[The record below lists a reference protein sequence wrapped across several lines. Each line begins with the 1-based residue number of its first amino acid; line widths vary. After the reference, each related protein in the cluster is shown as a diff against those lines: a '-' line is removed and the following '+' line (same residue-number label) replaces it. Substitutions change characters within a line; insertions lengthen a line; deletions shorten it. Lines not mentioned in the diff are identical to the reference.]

1 MFAPRALSHIQK
13 KATTSLQC
21 HMTHRHMSSSAF
33 KKPSYTSQD
42 VINMENQYS
51 AHNYHPLPIVFEKAE
66 GVNVWDPEGKKY
78 YDFLSAYSAVNQG
91 HRHPKILQ
99 ALKDQAENVTLS
111 SRAFYNSVFGRW
123 AKKVCELFGYDRVLP
138 MNTGAEAVE
147 TSIKLA
153 RKWGYRVKK
162 IPENEAIFIACSD
175 NFHGRTISIVSM
187 STDPDAR
194 NDYGPFLPGIQIVE
208 YGSVESLKQVLEKV
222 GDKVCGFLV
231 EPIQGEAGVVVP
243 PDGYLKECYE
253 LCKKHNV
260 LFIADEIQ
268 TGIARSGKML
278 AHSYDGFKADVLVLG
293 KALSGGFY
301 PVSAVL
307 ARDDVMNVFEPGTH
321 GSTFGGNPLGC
332 AVSIAALDVVAE
344 ENLAENAQKMGELF
358 RSEVSS
364 LVKSD
369 KSGIVQLVRGRGLL
383 NAIVIDE
390 DHAKMKSKNLTGYDV
405 CKMLKTRGLLAKQ
418 THGNI
423 IRFTPPLIITE
434 SQMKECTQM
443 IKDTIHEIEA

>member
-1 MFAPRALSHIQK
+1 
-13 KATTSLQC
+13 
-21 HMTHRHMSSSAF
+21 MTHRHMSSSAF